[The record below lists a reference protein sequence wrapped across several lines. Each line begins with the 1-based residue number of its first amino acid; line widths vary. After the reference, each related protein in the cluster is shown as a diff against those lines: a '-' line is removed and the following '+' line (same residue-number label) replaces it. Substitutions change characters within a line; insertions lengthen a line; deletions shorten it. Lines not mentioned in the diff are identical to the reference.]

1 MRGMTTKIYHLNWY
15 HPNRVWIFNDGVLK
29 GEPLYYGFDRVL
41 AKLLEKLGAIL
52 YRKALHKGC
61 KLILSEKQKPNTFKF
76 NLISTDNNGAKYGND
91 ELGKG
96 WIESEALIG
105 TPDVLYVGV
114 GVD

>member
-1 MRGMTTKIYHLNWY
+1 MTTKIYHLNWY

-41 AKLLEKLGAIL
+41 AKLLERLGAIL

>member
-1 MRGMTTKIYHLNWY
+1 MTTKIYHLNWY
-15 HPNRVWIFNDGVLK
+15 HPNRVWIFNDGALK
-29 GEPLYYGFDRVL
+29 GEPLYYGFDRVIG
-41 AKLLEKLGAIL
+41 KLLEKLGAIL

-76 NLISTDNNGAKYGND
+76 NLISVDNTGAKYGND

>member
-1 MRGMTTKIYHLNWY
+1 MTTKIYHLNWY

>member
-1 MRGMTTKIYHLNWY
+1 M
-15 HPNRVWIFNDGVLK
+15 
-29 GEPLYYGFDRVL
+29 
-41 AKLLEKLGAIL
+41 L
-52 YRKALHKGC
+52 YRKAHRTGC
-61 KLILSEKQKPNTFKF
+61 KLILSERQKPNTFKF
-76 NLISTDNNGAKYGND
+76 NLISVDNGGAKYGND